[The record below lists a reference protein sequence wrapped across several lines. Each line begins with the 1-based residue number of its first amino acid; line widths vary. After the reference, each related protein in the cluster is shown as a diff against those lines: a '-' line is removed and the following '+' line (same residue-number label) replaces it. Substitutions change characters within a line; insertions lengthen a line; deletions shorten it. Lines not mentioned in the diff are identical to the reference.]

1 MSVSFH
7 KKYKAKK
14 GWLIVA
20 TILFLIV
27 LPIVL
32 YLFEDEN
39 PDLLTFLLVYSVP
52 MGLLFWMY
60 FDTSYQIVNEK
71 LYYRCAFF
79 KGEIEIATIKELEVG
94 ATMYVGLKPALAF
107 KGIIIKYGKYDDIYV
122 APENNDEL
130 TNDLLTINPS
140 IVEKK

>member
-39 PDLLTFLLVYSVP
+39 PDLLTFLLIYSLP

-130 TNDLLTINPS
+130 ANDLLTINPS

>member
-39 PDLLTFLLVYSVP
+39 PDLLTFLLIYSLP

>member
-1 MSVSFH
+1 MSVSFN

-20 TILFLIV
+20 TILFLLV
-27 LPIVL
+27 LPVVL

-39 PDLLTFLLVYSVP
+39 PDLLTFLLIYSLP

-60 FDTSYQIVNEK
+60 FDTSYHIVNEK

-79 KGEIEIATIKELEVG
+79 KGEIEIASIKELEVG

-122 APENNDEL
+122 APENNDEIA
-130 TNDLLTINPS
+130 NDLLAINPS
-140 IVEKK
+140 IVVKK